1 MSDTILLQKYES
13 ETWSKQKYSRFRY
26 VAPKFG
32 TGIPW
37 SLAYWMYFLPGC
49 IRASF
54 LHAKL
59 MYFGDDEGLVYLID
73 VSFLFHGKQ
82 CSCQWEIFKHN

>member
-1 MSDTILLQKYES
+1 MSLKLGPNKNTVDSGMSLLSLVLVY
-13 ETWSKQKYSRFRY
+13 
-26 VAPKFG
+26 PG
-32 TGIPW
+32 

-59 MYFGDDEGLVYLID
+59 TYFGDDEGLVYLID